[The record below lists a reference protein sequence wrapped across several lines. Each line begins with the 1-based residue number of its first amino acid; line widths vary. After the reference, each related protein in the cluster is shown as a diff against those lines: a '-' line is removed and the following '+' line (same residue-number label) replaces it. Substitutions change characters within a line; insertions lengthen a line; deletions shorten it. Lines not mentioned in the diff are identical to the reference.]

1 MKKLVFSIIAISC
14 LVSAK
19 SMSSVDEQIKNIKI
33 EQEQNKLEVSKLLS
47 KKDENMKRLELFHQE
62 QTRALLLHE
71 ERKRIRKEQEAR
83 EFSVKQNLENKLAL
97 AKSELETKK
106 NKFKED
112 MQARM
117 DKDENYSDK
126 KRIQNQEDEHHQLN
140 VQARQIQNESEKT
153 MLEKQSQYMDLDL
166 ERKSIATQGI
176 KENQSI
182 DIENRQLE
190 TQVKKA
196 QVDRAGDYV
205 SADLERKRADNL
217 SSTTNQEL
225 DLERKRAEIDFK
237 KAQASRANDYITQD
251 INQRKAENDVIQ
263 SGADA
268 IRNISE
274 GDKNLLTG
282 IGRGAEKSSS
292 K

>member
-1 MKKLVFSIIAISC
+1 
-14 LVSAK
+14 
-19 SMSSVDEQIKNIKI
+19 
-33 EQEQNKLEVSKLLS
+33 
-47 KKDENMKRLELFHQE
+47 
-62 QTRALLLHE
+62 
-71 ERKRIRKEQEAR
+71 
-83 EFSVKQNLENKLAL
+83 
-97 AKSELETKK
+97 
-106 NKFKED
+106 
-112 MQARM
+112 
-117 DKDENYSDK
+117 
-126 KRIQNQEDEHHQLN
+126 
-140 VQARQIQNESEKT
+140 